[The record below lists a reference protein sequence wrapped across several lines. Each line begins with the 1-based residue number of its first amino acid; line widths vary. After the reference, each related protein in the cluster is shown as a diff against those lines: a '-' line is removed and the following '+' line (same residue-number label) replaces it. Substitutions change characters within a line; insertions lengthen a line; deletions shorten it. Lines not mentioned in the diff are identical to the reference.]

1 MYGPGLYLGPE
12 KEIALKD
19 IIETLGEIQALISYC
34 INAEFSEFDNCIL
47 VIPSECP
54 YS

>member
-34 INAEFSEFDNCIL
+34 INAEFCE
-47 VIPSECP
+47 
-54 YS
+54 